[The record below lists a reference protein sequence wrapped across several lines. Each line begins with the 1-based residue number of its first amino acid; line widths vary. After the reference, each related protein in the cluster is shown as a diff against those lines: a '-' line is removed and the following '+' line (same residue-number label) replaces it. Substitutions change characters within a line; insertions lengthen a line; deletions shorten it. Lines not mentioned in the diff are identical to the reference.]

1 MERRH
6 ITFIA
11 ISLAIILVGQ
21 LVQAWLFPPLPAAQR
36 QVVEQAAESGADSE
50 KLPVADVP
58 TRSSAARAAAVDAA
72 QAADGRDADAPTAT
86 FPRERRTLGSLDPA
100 APAQMLVT
108 LTSRGAAI
116 ERIELADPRFHDQ
129 DDRSGYLGHLA
140 TAAVSEGCRVGIV
153 GPGTPAERAGL
164 RAGDVI
170 VTVNGLTI
178 ADPATLAAVL
188 ARTKSGQRVAVEWV
202 RDGARQSAEVVL
214 ARRPLE
220 VVRPEYQAR
229 PVVDPDREPHDPLSF
244 RLSLESRDGRS
255 RREPLAELAAHE
267 LADVDWQVETPID
280 GPLTEGTGVRFTRE
294 LPGGLTLVKE
304 YRLAPQDPAATG
316 PDGYRL
322 ELLVELRS
330 TAGETVVVYALDG
343 PTGLPTEGWWYAQRI
358 ARDWSSLAVRDV
370 AMRFAGEPSVLVSG
384 MKIADQTLDHP
395 ASAVREGKP
404 LSFAGVDSLYFAS
417 ALIPAASGPEVPELA
432 EVRPL
437 VVGPVPPA
445 GRKNLIDVTSRV
457 VSRELTV
464 SAAAPVAH
472 RYEIFAGPKKPDLLR
487 EFGGPG
493 GSMEDLVYY
502 GWFGWVARPM
512 VAVLHALHA
521 VVSNY
526 GLAIILL
533 TMIVRGAMFPISRRQ
548 ALSSQKMQALQP
560 EMKALTE
567 KYKNDPEKRTRA
579 TQELWRKNGV
589 NPLGGCLPVFIQ
601 IPIFMGLYRAL
612 ATDVELRQAPLF
624 TSAIR
629 WCSNLAAPDMLL
641 DWSTWMPSFLVA
653 PEGWL
658 GPFLNVFPLVTIALF
673 LWQQKLFMPPAMDEQ
688 QRMQQQVMNYM
699 MWFMAVMFFKVP
711 CGLCLYFIASSL
723 WGIAERLWLPV
734 PQPAA
739 AGGPQVVDAA
749 STPIAKGVASAEA
762 VRQKRQARKRQR

>member
-1 MERRH
+1 VERRH

-21 LVQAWLFPPLPAAQR
+21 LVQTWLFPAPPAAQR
-36 QVVEQAAESGADSE
+36 P
-50 KLPVADVP
+50 PVAEQEANAEPDLGTGP
-58 TRSSAARAAAVDAA
+58 AADKPAAAKAELAA
-72 QAADGRDADAPTAT
+72 ATDEDPAAPTTT
-86 FPRERRTLGSLDPA
+86 FPRERRTLGTLDPA
-100 APAQMLVT
+100 APPQMLVT

-116 ERIELADPRFHDQ
+116 ERIELADPRFLDQ
-129 DDRSGYLGHLA
+129 EDRSGYLGHLA
-140 TAAVSEGCRVGIV
+140 TAAVPEGCRVGVV
-153 GPGTPAERAGL
+153 GTGTPADRAGL

-178 ADPATLAAVL
+178 ADPAMLAAVL
-188 ARTKSGQRVAVEWV
+188 AKTKPGQRAAVEWV
-202 RDGARQSAEVVL
+202 RDGQRQSAEVVL
-214 ARRPLE
+214 VRRPLE
-220 VVRPEYQAR
+220 VVRPEYLAR

-244 RLSLESRDGRS
+244 RLSIESRDGRS

-267 LADVDWQVETPID
+267 LADVDWQVEAPTN
-280 GPLTEGTGVRFTRE
+280 GALAEGAGVRFTRD

-304 YRLAPQDPAATG
+304 YRIAPQDAAATG
-316 PDGYRL
+316 PGGYRL

-384 MKIADQTLDHP
+384 MKIADQSLDHP

-404 LSFAGVDSLYFAS
+404 LTFAGVDSLYFAS
-417 ALIPAASGPEVPELA
+417 ALVPAASGPDVPELA

-437 VVGPVPPA
+437 VVGAPLPA
-445 GRKNLIDVTSRV
+445 ARKKLVDVTSRV
-457 VSRELTV
+457 VSRELAVT
-464 SAAAPVAH
+464 AAAPVAH
-472 RYEIFAGPKKPDLLR
+472 RYEIFAGPKQPDLLR

-493 GSMEDLVYY
+493 GSMDDLVHY

-521 VVSNY
+521 VVRNY

-533 TMIVRGAMFPISRRQ
+533 TMIVRGAMFPVSRRQ

-567 KYKNDPEKRTRA
+567 KFKNDPEKRTRA
-579 TQELWRKNGV
+579 TQELWRKHGV

-624 TSAIR
+624 SSAIR

-641 DWSTWMPSFLVA
+641 DWSQWMPSFLVA

-658 GPFLNVFPLVTIALF
+658 GPFLNLFPLITIGLF

-688 QRMQQQVMNYM
+688 QRTQQQVMNYM

-734 PQPAA
+734 PKLAA
-739 AGGPQVVDAA
+739 AGGAAGARVVDAA
-749 STPIAKGVASAEA
+749 STPLAKGAASAEA
-762 VRQKRQARKRQR
+762 VRQKRQARKKQR